1 MPKKVKKVKSKK
13 EPLPKEGTKT
23 KYVFWFLT
31 NHGWKALG
39 IAAVVFFMAAFFL
52 SDIELDEDKDGKS
65 HLSIDKKAVQLN
77 SLKKLKR

>member
-39 IAAVVFFMAAFFL
+39 IAVVVFLMAAFFL
-52 SDIELDEDKDGKS
+52 SDIGRTFDKSGNP
-65 HLSIDKKAVQLN
+65 HWTFDKKAVDAN